1 MKNKLIVV
9 GLLPIVL
16 SVFSCS
22 QPGSPAPGSGGG
34 GAAPATP
41 TGLSLVSA
49 SSSSLTLGWS
59 TVSGATSYQLYR
71 DTSASGS
78 FATRVCNNTYAGFT
92 DTGLASATTYYYKVR
107 ASNSAGSSPLSAP
120 VSATTPKTLSFAAY
134 QTFTVGYSPYSLTTA
149 DINGDGKPDLIAANY
164 ASSTVSVLLNTTPT
178 GATSASFST
187 QQTFAVGTEPISVA
201 VADINGDGKPDLVVA
216 NEYSSTGTYTVSVL
230 LNTTPTGATSAS
242 FSTQQTFI
250 VGNTPR
256 SVTTADVNGDGKPD
270 IIVVNNFDKTVSVL
284 LNTTPTGSSTASF
297 ATEQTFA
304 AGNGPVSV
312 TAVDINGDGK
322 PDLVV
327 TNANDATVSILL
339 NTTTS
344 SSTTSFATQQTFPV
358 GKGADSVTTAD
369 INGDGKPDLVVTNL
383 SDVTFSVLLNATTA
397 GSSTCSFTAQTFL
410 GAGSPVAVTAADI
423 DGDGRPDVLVANNNS
438 GTVLVCNNITSKGSM
453 TASLGTPQ
461 LFTVGNSPES
471 IVSAD
476 INGDGKPDVTTVN
489 DNGTISVLLNTTQ

>member
-41 TGLSLVSA
+41 TGLSLGVSF
-49 SSSSLTLGWS
+49 L
-59 TVSGATSYQLYR
+59 V
-71 DTSASGS
+71 
-78 FATRVCNNTYAGFT
+78 V
-92 DTGLASATTYYYKVR
+92 
-107 ASNSAGSSPLSAP
+107 
-120 VSATTPKTLSFAAY
+120 
-134 QTFTVGYSPYSLTTA
+134 PYPRLV
-149 DINGDGKPDLIAANY
+149 DGKRGDELPTA
-164 ASSTVSVLLNTTPT
+164 VLVNVPH
-178 GATSASFST
+178 
-187 QQTFAVGTEPISVA
+187 
-201 VADINGDGKPDLVVA
+201 
-216 NEYSSTGTYTVSVL
+216 
-230 LNTTPTGATSAS
+230 TTPTGATSAS

-284 LNTTPTGSSTASF
+284 LNTTPSGSSTASF
-297 ATEQTFA
+297 ATQQTFA

-358 GKGADSVTTAD
+358 GKGADSVTTAE

-423 DGDGRPDVLVANNNS
+423 DGDGRPDVLVANTNS

-453 TASLGTPQ
+453 TAMFGHSTALYGRE
-461 LFTVGNSPES
+461 FAG
-471 IVSAD
+471 
-476 INGDGKPDVTTVN
+476 INCKRRHKWRRQTGCDHRKR
-489 DNGTISVLLNTTQ
+489 